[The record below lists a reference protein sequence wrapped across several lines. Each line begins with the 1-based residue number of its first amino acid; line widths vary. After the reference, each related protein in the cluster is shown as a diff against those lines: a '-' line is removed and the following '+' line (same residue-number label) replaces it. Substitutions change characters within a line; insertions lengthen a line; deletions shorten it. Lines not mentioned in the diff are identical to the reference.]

1 MGTVFYSIFRQV
13 MSHWF
18 VWVSLSSHMP
28 LEQEYEPDEGYT
40 WFEIQVAGT
49 CNLPATYFSDWYTGH
64 VNWQIEHQ

>member
-1 MGTVFYSIFRQV
+1 

-28 LEQEYEPDEGYT
+28 LTQEYEPDEGYT
-40 WFEIQVAGT
+40 WFEIQAGGT